1 MNMPMQPMTGTAGM
15 MGTPGMMGAQGMG
28 MGMGMTPGTMGV
40 APGMYAPAFPQAGY
54 VNLDPD
60 YAPGA
65 VTLDVGNPCCYPY
78 HEMGMEMHHQMHH
91 CKPQP
96 QPLPTP
102 TPEVY
107 VVQKG
112 DSVYKIAKRYG
123 TTMNAIILAN
133 NLSNPD
139 LIYPGQL
146 LYIPGV

>member
-15 MGTPGMMGAQGMG
+15 MGTPGM
-28 MGMGMTPGTMGV
+28 GMTPGTMGA

-78 HEMGMEMHHQMHH
+78 HGMEMHHEMHH
-91 CKPQP
+91 CTPEQ
-96 QPLPTP
+96 LPTP

-107 VVQKG
+107 VVKKG

-123 TTMNAIILAN
+123 TTMRAIILAN

-139 LIYPGQL
+139 LIYPGQV